1 MEVILRK
8 WEAAMQADPALK
20 ERLQLL
26 NPEGYPATKCGDLLA
41 LAIKGEKKPVV
52 VSWDGSTIQVE
63 RKTPRSPFLAWSIDA
78 AKFKEIF
85 LSGKFP
91 PVLVAMNN
99 DQKNI
104 KAQSEHHN
112 GSLCLSFMVMLQ
124 DVTEGGGKR

>member
-63 RKTPRSPFLAWSIDA
+63 RKTPRSPL
-78 AKFKEIF
+78 
-85 LSGKFP
+85 
-91 PVLVAMNN
+91 
-99 DQKNI
+99 
-104 KAQSEHHN
+104 
-112 GSLCLSFMVMLQ
+112 
-124 DVTEGGGKR
+124 